1 MNGIIGVFRKEL
13 VITFTSPIF
22 YAIGFIFLLVSGYF
36 FYSNTAYFSLL
47 SFQAAQNPFL
57 SESLNLSHMV
67 IKPFF
72 GDISIILLLILPL
85 VTMRLYAEEK
95 RSGTIELLFTY
106 PISDAS
112 VLAGKFFATLVVL
125 LALLAGTLPNMIILE
140 SMADLEWG
148 IIVSGYLGVFLM
160 GAGFIALGAFVS
172 SLTENQIVAAV
183 ISFGALLLLWAIG
196 WAKSLVGPGL
206 GAVLGHLAL
215 IGHLDNFA
223 QGLLDTRSIVFYVL
237 FILFWLFLTL
247 RFLNSRFWRG

>member
-1 MNGIIGVFRKEL
+1 MRGIAGVFRKEMA
-13 VITFTSPIF
+13 VTFTSPIF
-22 YAIGFIFLLVSGYF
+22 YATGFIFLLVSGYF

-67 IKPFF
+67 IRPFF
-72 GDISIILLLILPL
+72 GDLSIILLLILPL
-85 VTMRLYAEEK
+85 LTMRLYAEEK

-106 PISDAS
+106 PVSDAS
-112 VLAGKFFATLVVL
+112 VLAGKFTATLAVL
-125 LALLAGTLPNMIILE
+125 LALLAGTLPNMLILE
-140 SMADLEWG
+140 GITDLEWG
-148 IIVSGYLGVFLM
+148 LVLSGYLGVFLM

-183 ISFGALLLLWAIG
+183 VSFGALLILWAVG

-206 GAVLGHLAL
+206 GAVLGHVAL
-215 IGHLDNFA
+215 IGHLENFT
-223 QGLLDTRSIVFYVL
+223 QGLIDTRSVVFYLL
-237 FILFWLFLTL
+237 FMMFWLFLTL